1 MYNVYIFSTH
11 KCISIAL
18 EAVQNTLTNMSTSV
32 TALQMSSNSLNSTL
46 QNISES
52 VSELRASCDS
62 AALIGI
68 DCMVLDPSVF
78 QNGLGADYNQV

>member
-1 MYNVYIFSTH
+1 
-11 KCISIAL
+11 
-18 EAVQNTLTNMSTSV
+18 MSTSV

-52 VSELRASCDS
+52 MSDLRASCDT
-62 AALIGI
+62 AASSNIVAAS